1 MADSPRYEFRIWA
14 DDLGALRR
22 RLGAAGVHQRSAE
35 GTEIYLLSRATDC
48 CNAKIRNGLLDV
60 KRLLR
65 ELRGLQQWTP
75 LLKTPFPLDAATLAT
90 CFSCLAGGAPPH
102 LEAVATKDA
111 FLREVI
117 APSRLL
123 VAAEVMKRREVFTLD
138 GCIAEFA
145 AVSAAALPGAV
156 RHSIALESDDPERV
170 LALAAELE
178 IEAYPNRSYV
188 QELKHRLRVAPL

>member
-14 DDLGALRR
+14 DDLGAQRR
-22 RLGAAGVHQRSAE
+22 RLDASGVHQRSAE
-35 GTEIYLLSRATDC
+35 STEIYLLSRTTDC

-75 LLKTPFPLDAATLAT
+75 LLKAPFPLDAATLAT

-102 LEAVATKDA
+102 LATVATQDA

-123 VAAEVMKRREVFTLD
+123 VAAEIAKRREVFTLD

-145 AVSAAALPGAV
+145 AVSAAAFPGTV

-188 QELKHRLRVAPL
+188 QELKQRLGVAPL